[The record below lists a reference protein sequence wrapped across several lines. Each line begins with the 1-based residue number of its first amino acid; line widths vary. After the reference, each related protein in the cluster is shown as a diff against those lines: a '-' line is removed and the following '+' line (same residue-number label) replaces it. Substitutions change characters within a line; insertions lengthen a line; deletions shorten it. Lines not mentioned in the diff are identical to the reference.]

1 MPSWHYNPS
10 EEFKTLNPDF
20 DSEVEQGIIFW
31 RFPKRTFI
39 LPYNNAH
46 ISELDTIRAFFK
58 QMFGAAKTFW
68 YFDFIKMKWTDE
80 FVARGIANLI
90 HAIAEDGG
98 VQTDETVA
106 ANSIAAN
113 DMNLLPASPQEND
126 AYYFGGS
133 IKFDTVRLNVGT
145 AGVGTW
151 TLTYEY
157 WNGSAWVAL
166 SYVSDGTNGFT
177 TAGINDINFLRP
189 SDWQKRVLLTYD
201 NYWIRARVSSFTS
214 KTTQPLGTKAWHYQR
229 VFDLPSKDTLEGNL
243 KIYLNGIEKT
253 VNTDWLF
260 IPGTGE
266 GGADQVGMFNALVS
280 GDLLTADF
288 NGNLRIRGRFKEN
301 SLSWDILAPDL
312 CNFSVKIYERKS
324 FET

>member
-1 MPSWHYNPS
+1 MLIT
-10 EEFKTLNPDF
+10 EF
-20 DSEVEQGIIFW
+20 
-31 RFPKRTFI
+31 
-39 LPYNNAH
+39 
-46 ISELDTIRAFFK
+46 DTIHAFFK
-58 QMFGAAKTFW
+58 QMFGSAETFW
-68 YFDFIKMKWTDE
+68 YFDFKKNKWTDE

-106 ANSIAAN
+106 ANSVAAN
-113 DMNLLPASPQEND
+113 DMNLLPASPQKND

-133 IKFDTVRLNVGT
+133 IKFETVRLNVGT

-166 SYVSDGTNGFT
+166 SYVADGTNGFK

-189 SDWQKRVLLTYD
+189 SDWQKKLLLTR
-201 NYWIRARVSSFTS
+201 NVYWIRARVSSFTS

-229 VFDLPSKDTLEGNL
+229 VFDLPSKDTSEATL

-253 VNTDWLF
+253 VNTDWFF

-266 GGADQVGMFNALVS
+266 GGADQVGMINALVS
-280 GDLLTADF
+280 GDLLTTDF
-288 NGNLRIRGRFKEN
+288 DGNLRIRGRFKED
-301 SLSWDILAPDL
+301 SLSWDIFAPDL
-312 CNFSVKIYERKS
+312 CNFSTKIYERRS